1 MSIIRKIAIL
11 CLFLCCSYIIGEKAQ
26 AEIHWTTISNG
37 NPKDIQEL
45 DIENDGI
52 TDLTLSIIDNV
63 AIFDGEH
70 FIIKMAKAFGSPNL
84 TIMSCQPGNKGALC
98 GYITDNG
105 QTNGWWNNGPKY
117 LGFKRILNNGIYYG
131 WLKVELTNAGWQ
143 IFEYAYED
151 CPTVAILSGAKQGGA
166 NCPTVTAITRT
177 KSSPTKLN
185 EINFKVTFS
194 HNVTAVDLMDF
205 ALTTTHKIN
214 GASIIKLSGNNDSYI
229 VTINTGTGDG
239 TIRLDL
245 INNYSIKSTNNLP
258 LKASFTDGEFYK
270 IDKTPPNTII
280 YSKPL
285 NPSSKKD
292 PAHFI
297 FAGNDG
303 ITGSEIL
310 SYECQL
316 DSGNFENC
324 ISPIYINSL
333 NEGSHNFKVRAI
345 DEAGNFDPTPASY
358 TWIINNETVK
368 PLTGLIIN
376 EVDYDQAVI
385 DNAEFIEI
393 KNITNNP
400 INLES
405 YEIQLIEQQNNQ
417 ARPYRNILLAK
428 INLNAGDYYVIC
440 SSAAKV
446 DNCDQEITETDF
458 IKDGAPNAIALI
470 YKQQDTLD
478 ANLLYQAYLIDT
490 LSYEGNIKAP
500 YTETIGTEVGDNNKT
515 KSIGLSRWNGID
527 SNNNKQDFHL
537 ACITPGNKNI
547 AASINCVKSPPI
559 SIPPSPPS
567 PPPKNNPITIN
578 KDGKVITE
586 IKVETNDHLSN
597 GILDHTLNNNGQ
609 VSDITITT
617 EGVVIGGIVS
627 GNIQNQ
633 GVIKDVNLGA
643 NAHVDGGKVSGKI
656 TSDKKDPALLTNVI
670 LTQDVKLAADV
681 SLHNVE
687 LQGASIT
694 GNHLSGNIRVTSS
707 ATVIKDV
714 SLGANTTITG
724 GKLAGK
730 ITTEKKDPAL
740 LTNVILTQEVKLA
753 ADVSLHNVELRGAS
767 ITGNHLSGNIRVTS
781 SATVIK
787 DVSLG
792 ANTTIGGGKLT
803 GRIRGDKQSPA
814 VLQHLIIEPNSHLT
828 DVIIADG
835 VDLPNQVNLGLGVRF
850 SSKENIPEG
859 LDLTS
864 VLPKLNTSVDLS
876 IDVVVGG
883 KGILAAINRLPEFTA
898 ANLTVKQSKQ
908 GYLYLDIEDK
918 RYAVNPKMV
927 QHLSESPNLLVEIG
941 QNIRFKTDTEIDVFA
956 PPAIQ
961 APEALQ
967 MALKEFKIEIDNI
980 GNIQVKAKDQKPE
993 WFSARA
999 NLFSIEVEN
1008 DTKTGLSVKENNI
1021 VSLVFLDKDGK
1032 KREQNFYPAPYDLTT
1047 LVKVAQGV
1055 DLTTEGIL
1063 SFKLKNINYE
1073 GKLDYLV
1080 KQGIVPENK
1089 ALKVEKITEDSL
1101 IIYPNGAKQIL
1112 WQILSN

>member
-11 CLFLCCSYIIGEKAQ
+11 CLFLCCSYIIAEKAQ
-26 AEIHWTTISNG
+26 AEIHWTAISNG
-37 NPKDIQEL
+37 NPKNIQEL
-45 DIENDGI
+45 DIDGDGI
-52 TDLTLSIIDNV
+52 IDLTLRILDNI

-70 FIIKMAKAFGSPNL
+70 FIIKVAKAFGSPSL
-84 TIMSCQPGNKGALC
+84 KILSCQPGNKSVWISYNDIFQITKSEGVLC
-98 GYITDNG
+98 GYLTDNG

-117 LGFKRILNNGIYYG
+117 LGFKRILNDGIYYG
-131 WLKVELTNAGWQ
+131 WLKVELTNEGWQ

-166 NCPTVTAITRT
+166 NCPIVTAITRT
-177 KSSPTKLN
+177 ESSPTRLN
-185 EINFKVTFS
+185 EINFSVKFS
-194 HNVTAVDLMDF
+194 HNVTAIDLMDF

-214 GASIIKLSGNNDSYI
+214 GASIISLKGNNDTYI
-229 VTINTGTGDG
+229 VSVNTGIGDG

-245 INNYSIKSTNNLP
+245 INNHTIKSTNNLP
-258 LKASFTDGEFYK
+258 LKASFTDGEIYK
-270 IDKTPPNTII
+270 IDKTPPNTTI

-297 FAGNDG
+297 FSGN
-303 ITGSEIL
+303 EIL
-310 SYECQL
+310 NYECQL

-324 ISPIYINSL
+324 ISPIYIKSL
-333 NEGSHNFKVRAI
+333 NEGSHTFKVRAI
-345 DEAGNFDPTPASY
+345 DEAGNFDPTPATY
-358 TWIINNETVK
+358 TWIINNEAIK

-376 EVDYDQAVI
+376 EIDYDQAAI
-385 DNAEFIEI
+385 DNSEFIEI
-393 KNITNNP
+393 KNISNDP

-405 YEIQLIEQQNNQ
+405 YEIQLIEQQNTH
-417 ARPYRNILLAK
+417 ARPYRNILLPK

-440 SSAAKV
+440 SNAAKV

-458 IKDGAPNAIALI
+458 IQDGAPNAIALI
-470 YKQQDTLD
+470 YKQDTVD
-478 ANLLYQAYLIDT
+478 SNLLYQAFLVDT

-500 YTETIGTEVGDNNKT
+500 YTETMGTKVGDNNKT
-515 KSIGLSRWNGID
+515 IGLSRWNGID
-527 SNNNKQDFHL
+527 TNNNNQDFRL
-537 ACITPGNKNI
+537 RCITPGNKNT
-547 AASINCVKSPPI
+547 AASTNCLK
-559 SIPPSPPS
+559 S

-617 EGVVIGGIVS
+617 GGVIIGGIVS
-627 GNIQNQ
+627 GNIKSE
-633 GVIKDVNLGA
+633 GVIIN
-643 NAHVDGGKVSGKI
+643 
-656 TSDKKDPALLTNVI
+656 KKDRALLTNVI

-724 GKLAGK
+724 GKL
-730 ITTEKKDPAL
+730 
-740 LTNVILTQEVKLA
+740 
-753 ADVSLHNVELRGAS
+753 
-767 ITGNHLSGNIRVTS
+767 
-781 SATVIK
+781 
-787 DVSLG
+787 
-792 ANTTIGGGKLT
+792 T

-814 VLQHLIIEPNSHLT
+814 VLQHLIIEENSHLT

-835 VDLPNQVNLGLGVRF
+835 VELPKQVNLGLGVRF
-850 SSKENIPEG
+850 TSKENIPEG

-864 VLPKLNTSVDLS
+864 ILPKLNTGVDLS

-898 ANLTVKQSKQ
+898 SNLTVKQSKT
-908 GYLYLDIEDK
+908 GYLYLDIEEK
-918 RYAVNPKMV
+918 RYAVNPTIVK
-927 QHLSESPNLLVEIG
+927 HLSDPANLLLEIG

-956 PPAIQ
+956 LPAIQ

-967 MALKEFKIEIDNI
+967 IALKEFKIDIDNI
-980 GNIQVKAKDQKPE
+980 GTIHVKAKDKKPE

-999 NLFSIEVEN
+999 NLVSIEVEN

-1021 VSLVFLDKDGK
+1021 FALVFIDKDGK
-1032 KREQNFYPAPYDLTT
+1032 KREQNF
-1047 LVKVAQGV
+1047 
-1055 DLTTEGIL
+1055 
-1063 SFKLKNINYE
+1063 
-1073 GKLDYLV
+1073 
-1080 KQGIVPENK
+1080 
-1089 ALKVEKITEDSL
+1089 
-1101 IIYPNGAKQIL
+1101 
-1112 WQILSN
+1112 

>member
-26 AEIHWTTISNG
+26 AEIHWTAISNG
-37 NPKDIQEL
+37 SPKDIQEL
-45 DIENDGI
+45 DIDADGI

-70 FIIKMAKAFGSPNL
+70 FIIKMAKVFDSPSL
-84 TIMSCQPGNKGALC
+84 KIMSCQPGNKSVWISYNDIFQITKSDGISC
-98 GYITDNG
+98 GYFTDNG
-105 QTNGWWNNGPKY
+105 QSHGWWNNGPKY
-117 LGFKRILNNGIYYG
+117 LGFKRILNDGIYYG
-131 WLKVELTNAGWQ
+131 WLKVELTNEGWQ

-151 CPTVAILSGAKQGGA
+151 CPTIAILSGAKQGGA

-185 EINFKVTFS
+185 EINFRVTFS
-194 HNVTAVDLMDF
+194 HNVTAIDLMDF
-205 ALTTTHKIN
+205 ALTTTYKIN
-214 GASIIKLSGNNDSYI
+214 GASITSIAGNNNTYI
-229 VTINTGTGDG
+229 VTVNTGTGDG

-245 INNYSIKSTNNLP
+245 INNHTIKSTNNLP
-258 LKASFTDGEFYK
+258 LKASFTEGEIYK
-270 IDKTPPNTII
+270 IDKTPPNTTI

-292 PAHFI
+292 LTHFI
-297 FAGNDG
+297 FSGND
-303 ITGSEIL
+303 IL

-316 DSGNFENC
+316 DSGNFEKC
-324 ISPIYINSL
+324 TSPIYIKDL
-333 NEGSHNFKVRAI
+333 NEGSHTFKVRAI
-345 DEAGNFDPTPASY
+345 DEAGNIDPTPASY
-358 TWIINNETVK
+358 TWIINNETTK
-368 PLTGLIIN
+368 QPLAGLVIN
-376 EVDYDQAVI
+376 EVDYDQVAI

-393 KNITNNP
+393 KNISNDS
-400 INLES
+400 INLEP
-405 YEIQLIEQQNNQ
+405 YELQLIEQQNNH
-417 ARPYRNILLAK
+417 ARPYKNILLAK

-446 DNCDQEITETDF
+446 ENCDQEITETDF
-458 IKDGAPNAIALI
+458 IQDGAPNAIALI
-470 YKQQDTLD
+470 YKQQETVNS
-478 ANLLYQAYLIDT
+478 NLLYQAYLVDT
-490 LSYEGNIKAP
+490 ISYEGNIKAP
-500 YTETIGTEVGDNNKT
+500 YTETMGTEIGDNNKT

-527 SNNNKQDFHL
+527 TNNNKQDFHL
-537 ACITPGNKNI
+537 GCITPGNKNI
-547 AASINCVKSPPI
+547 ATSITCIKAPPI
-559 SIPPSPPS
+559 SIPQPPS

-617 EGVVIGGIVS
+617 EGVIIGGIVS
-627 GNIQNQ
+627 GNIKSEGVIKDVHLEADTHINGGKLAGKITNNGQVSDITITTEGVLIGGIVSGNIKNE

-643 NAHVDGGKVSGKI
+643 NTHIDGGKLTGKI
-656 TSDKKDPALLTNVI
+656 TANKKDRALLTNVI
-670 LTQDVKLAADV
+670 LTQDVKL
-681 SLHNVE
+681 S
-687 LQGASIT
+687 
-694 GNHLSGNIRVTSS
+694 
-707 ATVIKDV
+707 
-714 SLGANTTITG
+714 
-724 GKLAGK
+724 
-730 ITTEKKDPAL
+730 
-740 LTNVILTQEVKLA
+740 

-767 ITGNHLSGNIRVTS
+767 ITGNHLSGNIRVTG

-792 ANTTIGGGKLT
+792 ANTTITGGKLT
-803 GRIRGDKQSPA
+803 GRIKGDKQSPA
-814 VLQHLIIEPNSHLT
+814 VLQHLIIEENSHLT

-835 VDLPNQVNLGLGVRF
+835 VELPKQITLGLGVRF
-850 SSKENIPEG
+850 TSKENIPEG

-864 VLPKLNTSVDLS
+864 ILPKLNTGVDLS

-898 ANLTVKQSKQ
+898 SNLTVKQSKT

-918 RYAVNPKMV
+918 RYAVNPTVVK
-927 QHLSESPNLLVEIG
+927 HLSDSPNLLLAIG
-941 QNIRFKTDTEIDVFA
+941 QNISFKTDTEIDVFA

-967 MALKEFKIEIDNI
+967 IALKEFKIDIDNI
-980 GNIQVKAKDQKPE
+980 GNIQVKAKDEKPE
-993 WFSARA
+993 WFTARA
-999 NLFSIEVEN
+999 NLFSIEVGN
-1008 DTKTGLSVKENNI
+1008 DTKTGLSVKENN
-1021 VSLVFLDKDGK
+1021 VVVLVFIDKDGK

-1047 LVKVAQGV
+1047 LVKVAEEV

-1063 SFKLKNINYE
+1063 SFKLEAISYE

-1080 KQGIVPENK
+1080 KPGTVPKNK
-1089 ALKVEKITEDSL
+1089 ALKVEAIADSKNYL
-1101 IIYPNGAKQIL
+1101 IKYPNGAKQIL
-1112 WQILSN
+1112 WEILPN

>member
-11 CLFLCCSYIIGEKAQ
+11 CLFLCCSNIIQ
-26 AEIHWTTISNG
+26 AEIHWTPISNG
-37 NPKDIQEL
+37 NPKNIQEL
-45 DIENDGI
+45 DIDGNGI
-52 TDLTLSIIDNV
+52 TDLTLSILDNV

-70 FIIKMAKAFGSPNL
+70 FIIKMAKAFGSPSL
-84 TIMSCQPGNKGALC
+84 KILSCQPGNKSVWISYNDIFQITKSEGVLC
-98 GYITDNG
+98 GYLTDNG

-117 LGFKRILNNGIYYG
+117 LGFKRILNDGIYYG
-131 WLKVELTNAGWQ
+131 WLKVELTNEGWQ

-177 KSSPTKLN
+177 KASPTRLN
-185 EINFKVTFS
+185 EINFSVKFS
-194 HNVTAVDLMDF
+194 HNVTAIDLMDF
-205 ALTTTHKIN
+205 ALTTTYQIN
-214 GASIIKLSGNNDSYI
+214 GASIISLSGNNDTYI
-229 VTINTGTGDG
+229 VTVNTGSGDG

-245 INNYSIKSTNNLP
+245 INNFTIKSTNNLP
-258 LKASFTDGEFYK
+258 LKASFTDGETYK
-270 IDKTPPNTII
+270 VDKTPPNTTI

-285 NPSSKKD
+285 NPSSKKN
-292 PAHFI
+292 PTHFI
-297 FAGNDG
+297 FSGND
-303 ITGSEIL
+303 IL

-316 DSGNFENC
+316 DSGNFEKC
-324 ISPIYINSL
+324 ISPIYIKSL
-333 NEGSHNFKVRAI
+333 NEGSHTFKVRAI
-345 DEAGNFDPTPASY
+345 DEAGNIDPTPASY
-358 TWIINNETVK
+358 TWIINNEAIK

-376 EVDYDQAVI
+376 EIDYDQAAI

-393 KNITNNP
+393 KNISNDT
-400 INLES
+400 INLEP
-405 YEIQLIEQQNNQ
+405 YELQLIEQQNNH
-417 ARPYRNILLAK
+417 ARPYKNILLAK

-440 SSAAKV
+440 SNAAKV

-458 IKDGAPNAIALI
+458 IQDGAPNAIALI
-470 YKQQDTLD
+470 YKQQDRVD
-478 ANLLYQAYLIDT
+478 ANLLYQAYLVDT
-490 LSYEGNIKAP
+490 ISYEGNIKAP
-500 YTETIGTEVGDNNKT
+500 YTETMGTEIGDNNKT

-527 SNNNKQDFHL
+527 TNNNNQDFRL
-537 ACITPGNKNI
+537 RCITPGNKNI
-547 AASINCVKSPPI
+547 ATSTHCLK
-559 SIPPSPPS
+559 S

-586 IKVETNDHLSN
+586 IKVEANDHLSN

-617 EGVVIGGIVS
+617 EGVIIGGIVS
-627 GNIQNQ
+627 GNIKSE
-633 GVIKDVNLGA
+633 GVIIN
-643 NAHVDGGKVSGKI
+643 
-656 TSDKKDPALLTNVI
+656 KKDRALLTNVI
-670 LTQDVKLAADV
+670 LTPDVKLAADV

-694 GNHLSGNIRVTSS
+694 GNHLSGNIIVTSS

-714 SLGANTTITG
+714 SLAANTTITG

-730 ITTEKKDPAL
+730 ITTDKKAPAL
-740 LTNVILTQEVKLA
+740 LTNVILTPDVKLA
-753 ADVSLHNVELRGAS
+753 ANVSLHNVELRGAS

-792 ANTTIGGGKLT
+792 ANTTITGGKLT

-814 VLQHLIIEPNSHLT
+814 VLQHLIIEENSHLT

-835 VDLPNQVNLGLGVRF
+835 VDLPKQVNLGLGVRF

-864 VLPKLNTSVDLS
+864 ILPKLNTGVDLS

-898 ANLTVKQSKQ
+898 SNLTVKQSKT

-918 RYAVNPKMV
+918 RYAVNPTVVK
-927 QHLSESPNLLVEIG
+927 HLSDSPNLLLEIG

-956 PPAIQ
+956 LPAIQ

-967 MALKEFKIEIDNI
+967 IALKEFKIDIDNI
-980 GNIQVKAKDQKPE
+980 GTIHVTAKDKKPE

-999 NLFSIEVEN
+999 NFVSIEVEN
-1008 DTKTGLSVKENNI
+1008 DTKTGLSIKENN
-1021 VSLVFLDKDGK
+1021 VFALVFIDKDGK
-1032 KREQNFYPAPYDLTT
+1032 KREQNFYPAPYDFTT
-1047 LVKVAQGV
+1047 LVKVAQEV

-1063 SFKLKNINYE
+1063 SFKLEAISYE

-1080 KQGIVPENK
+1080 KPGTVPKNK
-1089 ALKVEKITEDSL
+1089 ALKVEVITDSNNYL
-1101 IIYPNGAKQIL
+1101 IKYPNGAKQIL
-1112 WQILSN
+1112 WHMKKLPIAK